1 MLRFQRK
8 KKMSGLG
15 LESLMEGWSLN
26 EGSGS
31 LKKGSSM
38 NAMRSA
44 RGDMGTA
51 GGKLGGGIKSSVGGR
66 FSFPKVFFFLRWT
79 RRRVSNFTR
88 EACHSRYEYI
98 PVLRITRV
106 PPLLGAATQKKKQV
120 FYVL

>member
-66 FSFPKVFFFLRWT
+66 FSFPKVFFFFALDA
-79 RRRVSNFTR
+79 S
-88 EACHSRYEYI
+88 
-98 PVLRITRV
+98 
-106 PPLLGAATQKKKQV
+106 
-120 FYVL
+120 